1 MSEDQE
7 THDMYHMGH
16 NYRFDENYLNYI
28 DYHGGSEFYEQMMDD
43 FYDNYFPKFSYHNIK
58 YSLSKT
64 PSLLNSNLTTPVYK
78 SEQTPY
84 HTENDDSKGMPPV
97 PILGKAS
104 ESSSSRFISPLLPII
119 SKDNNLSPISQLPSM
134 INDSSLVK
142 IIPPVPILG
151 KHKILPPMSLMERKK
166 HDKIRQS
173 TPKNN
178 YHSLSIN
185 IEQFMDYTKGFDFS
199 DFEEKIIRYIA
210 DFISYYK
217 SHSMKCNFQY
227 CLVFNKPSFKNLA
240 NAKNWITK
248 NWTLDEVSFMIAL
261 SALIWVLDLNDIL
274 LPNKFIS
281 LDNLKQLREL
291 YELHA
296 EPVSETMKTL
306 INMKKNNNNSLTQ
319 CRRLLS
325 KIPSQKSSN
334 KETNL
339 FDMSLNNKETNL
351 LDMALNNKIGKF
363 PPSFVKF
370 LINNGIVTINN
381 VPLPVSNSVLIY
393 SHEIPSLDK
402 RKSKII
408 FINKDHSD
416 DRNIYYN
423 IKYYSFDVLDCV
435 FIIPWDSIFSFSV
448 T

>member
-7 THDMYHMGH
+7 THEMFNIGH

-78 SEQTPY
+78 SEQTLY
-84 HTENDDSKGMPPV
+84 HTENDDTRSDNTRSDDTKSIPPV

-104 ESSSSRFISPLLPII
+104 ESSSSKFISP
-119 SKDNNLSPISQLPSM
+119 LSPISQLPSM

-178 YHSLSIN
+178 YHSISIN
-185 IEQFMDYTKGFDFS
+185 IEQFIDYTNGFDFS
-199 DFEEKIIRYIA
+199 EFEKRVIRYIA
-210 DFISYYK
+210 DFISYYR

-248 NWTLDEVSFMIAL
+248 NWVFNEVSFMLAL

-306 INMKKNNNNSLTQ
+306 INMKKDNNNSLTQ

-325 KIPSQKSSN
+325 KIPSQNLDN

-339 FDMSLNNKETNL
+339 FNISFNNKETNL

-370 LINNGIVTINN
+370 LINNGIVTMNN
-381 VPLPVSNSVLIY
+381 IALPISNSVLIY
-393 SHEIPSLDK
+393 SHEMPSLDK
-402 RKSKII
+402 KSKII
-408 FINKDHSD
+408 FIDKDHSD

-423 IKYYSFDVLDCV
+423 IKYYSFDVLNCV
-435 FIIPWDSIFSFSV
+435 FIIPWDSIFAFQ
-448 T
+448 